1 MGIGDFFK
9 IDNLASFVGGLIIIF
24 WAVWQIVEKAFGNIS
39 WIKNIKEKKEKEKRE
54 KREKEITTYINDIIL
69 PSFLNKIADINNEQN
84 TKLDCLLKST
94 NDTMRI
100 ELLRA
105 YFRYRKYKKIPQWAK
120 EASTH
125 LHDDYVA
132 QEGNSFVADLWKQ
145 MMTWEVVPSE
155 DDIFIDDNSREEI

>member
-1 MGIGDFFK
+1 MAISDFFK
-9 IDNLASFVGGLIIIF
+9 LENFASFIGGLIIIF
-24 WAVWQIVEKAFGNIS
+24 WAVWQIIEKAFGNIS
-39 WIKNIKEKKEKEKRE
+39 WIKNKKEKKEKEKRE
-54 KREKEITTYINDIIL
+54 KREKEISIYINDVIV
-69 PSFLNKIADINNEQN
+69 PPFLEKIKDINDEQN
-84 TKLDCLLKST
+84 KKLDCLLKST

-100 ELLRA
+100 ELLRT

-120 EASTH
+120 EASVR

-155 DDIFIDDNSREEI
+155 DDIFTDDNSREEI